1 MPLLAWAREPSDGL
15 PVMIPAVLA
24 LLTSAFFGTSDFVA
38 AITSRRISSVDVALW
53 SQFAGAIVL
62 VAALALSGQ
71 RPDASGVTWGAAS
84 GVVAAF
90 GVLVFYRA
98 LAIGPTSVVSP
109 IAASGVAVPVLVGA
123 LGGDPPSA
131 VVIVGLLAAVGGLT
145 IVSLVSGKDPDDV
158 VQPCP
163 GRKPLLERNVSPGP
177 TEGFGN
183 PRRVVPL
190 ALLAALCFG
199 SFFVLLDRGTA
210 GAEASVLWVAFGVGG
225 GSLATTVGVAL
236 FSHRHSG
243 GLRLPPVGLLV
254 PVGLVG
260 VLAVCGDVSLTYA
273 MTSGQLGV
281 VSVLASLDILVT
293 VVLARFLLA
302 ECPRRLQWAGVVLSV
317 VGVVLISVG

>member
-1 MPLLAWAREPSDGL
+1 
-15 PVMIPAVLA
+15 MISALLA
-24 LLTSAFFGTSDFVA
+24 LLTSASFGASDFIA
-38 AITSRRISSVDVALW
+38 AITSRRISPVAVALW
-53 SQFAGAIVL
+53 SQLAGAAALL
-62 VAALALSGQ
+62 VVLALSGQ
-71 RPDASGVTWGAAS
+71 RPEASGIVWGAGS
-84 GVVAAF
+84 GSVAAV
-90 GVLVFYRA
+90 GVLFFYRA

-109 IAASGVAVPVLVGA
+109 VAASGVAIPVLVGVF
-123 LGGDPPSA
+123 GGEPLSA
-131 VVIVGLLAAVGGLT
+131 VVIVGLLAAVGGLA
-145 IVSLVSGKDPDDV
+145 IVSLLNSEDPDDV

-177 TEGFGN
+177 AEGFGN

-210 GAEASVLWVAFGVGG
+210 GAEASVLWVAFGVGA

-236 FSHRHSG
+236 FSYRHSG

-260 VLAVCGDVSLTYA
+260 VLAVCGDVSLAYA

-317 VGVVLISVG
+317 VGVLLISVG